1 MRLIAKGISVYCPH
15 TAMDAAVGGMN
26 DWLCD
31 ILTDVD
37 PRADGPKVARN
48 PIQPIQGPV
57 PQGHE
62 GAGYGRVMTL
72 NEPLDL
78 QELLDRLNTI
88 TPKSTTITTES
99 TKYGM
104 VALPKEVRDSGLR
117 NKMIGTVAVCVGSG
131 AGVFG
136 DNGAGADLLVTGE
149 MSHHDALRHTQ
160 LDRTVATV
168 FHSNSERGFLDGVLR
183 KKLEARLRVPPFNQA
198 RVLVSKE
205 DRDPFEI
212 VSINEKPPQ
221 KQN

>member
-104 VALPKEVRDSGLR
+104 VALPKKVRDSGLR

-160 LDRTVATV
+160 LGRVVATV
-168 FHSNSERGFLDGVLR
+168 FHSNSERRYLRDVLQPR
-183 KKLEARLRVPPFNQA
+183 LERELAGTAHADA
-198 RVLVSKE
+198 RVVVSAA
-205 DRDPFEI
+205 DHDPFDI
-212 VSINEKPPQ
+212 VNVESLA
-221 KQN
+221 